1 MRRDRWR
8 IVVRLLDQVQ
18 GTVGRL
24 VLAVAPRPLDVVLYE
39 VPVLARTQPAHNP
52 LRGFVQDAVALL
64 GEPTASD
71 IAGLLHLP
79 QVVVDL
85 VLGNLQ
91 QMGSLSVD
99 SVGRWTVPKG
109 APVFRAGRDEPP
121 IWRRERHLLCY
132 WFEEEVMLPVLPR
145 LRLRDLVELG
155 VHKFQGDVRGWYTR
169 FAALSGAESERRG
182 LPATVNLLPLSATPA
197 MSAPSPDQAGMV
209 ADSPVPVEE
218 VLVSRCKLD
227 VIALS
232 WATPRDGVWELS
244 SRLWCRPT
252 PPDDS
257 DGEPFAPGEPFVGL
271 SLPEYLLGGQRRLDG
286 LATLFDPKPNVWGT
300 LLLEPDAA
308 VRFRRD
314 LESNRRS
321 LIVAGFPDNSDDG
334 QWLGLPTVLAPEARL
349 ICWEYRTKASRE

>member
-1 MRRDRWR
+1 MRQDRWR
-8 IVVRLLDQVQ
+8 IVLRLLDQVQ
-18 GTVGRL
+18 GTSGLL
-24 VLAVAPRPLDVVLYE
+24 VMALAPRPLDVVLYE
-39 VPVLARTQPAHNP
+39 VPVLARTQPPRNP

-79 QVVVDL
+79 QLVVDL

-109 APVFRAGRDEPP
+109 APVFRAGREAPP

-132 WFEEEVMLPVLPR
+132 WFEEKVMLPVLPR

-155 VHKFQGDVRGWYTR
+155 VHQFQGDVQEWYTR
-169 FAALSGAESERRG
+169 FAALSGAEAERRG
-182 LPATVNLLPLSATPA
+182 LPAKVKLLPLSATPSVPA
-197 MSAPSPDQAGMV
+197 HGSVQAGIV

-232 WATPRDGVWELS
+232 WATLRDGVWELS

-271 SLPEYLLGGQRRLDG
+271 SLPEYLLGGQRRLDR
-286 LATLFDPKPNVWGT
+286 LAKLFDPKPDAWET
-300 LLLEPDAA
+300 LLSDQDAA
-308 VRFRRD
+308 VRCRREFD
-314 LESNRRS
+314 SNRRS
-321 LIVAGFPDNSDDG
+321 LIVAGLPDNSDDG

-349 ICWEYRTKASRE
+349 ICWEYRTKVSRE